1 MGKIF
6 FGVLDETKDSS
17 GVNLALKIFLNR
29 MKDLMIKTLESLEE
43 AKGNYNAALETF
55 DNLKQQIEGEN
66 RKLNKMLDKDS
77 EEYKA
82 WKEKVVWASKGP
94 VGVVVS
100 VVSEQFCSNILAEI
114 LNSWIC
120 PVNYATR
127 TVNDVVADTEA
138 AVARSAAELK
148 KISDRML
155 ESGDNFEQAIN
166 VAIEVLQN
174 EIEIVGRWTQSA
186 KTVSDNI
193 DEYPVELLSMIKSI
207 RTLFVNGLDNLKK
220 AAEDFLAQPKNI
232 LTLEN

>member
-100 VVSEQFCSNILAEI
+100 EVSELFCSN
-114 LNSWIC
+114 
-120 PVNYATR
+120 
-127 TVNDVVADTEA
+127 
-138 AVARSAAELK
+138 
-148 KISDRML
+148 KI
-155 ESGDNFEQAIN
+155 E
-166 VAIEVLQN
+166 
-174 EIEIVGRWTQSA
+174 
-186 KTVSDNI
+186 
-193 DEYPVELLSMIKSI
+193 EY
-207 RTLFVNGLDNLKK
+207 
-220 AAEDFLAQPKNI
+220 
-232 LTLEN
+232 